1 MSKQHSLAARWRA
14 FTIWQE
20 LGFLPWKQPKEET
33 KKRDGS
39 FYKGAIPF
47 LNDDAKRTFVELLL
61 RPGYM
66 IRDYIRGA
74 HDKYLAPL
82 TALII
87 FYSVFAL
94 LSALLQP
101 YQKGNDRIMDSFE
114 KVEKEVEEDVS
125 VKTGTARDSFSK
137 DFVTNTVSI
146 MKVGYEYL
154 TLDKHPE
161 NVDSRHKQALSA
173 LESTLRSQ
181 GIPLFIGKFILLW
194 LAMSIALRR
203 NGMNMS
209 ACATTAAYV
218 LCQYSFLMLF
228 ALILSLGQSNSVS
241 ASVLLVVMA
250 VDLRQML
257 EMPLKQS
264 IKKAISISIWYGLM
278 FCVIVLLVSALV
290 LTTAYFKAV

>member
-1 MSKQHSLAARWRA
+1 MSKHHSLMAQWRA

-20 LGFLPWKQPKEET
+20 LGYLPWKKPREA
-33 KKRDGS
+33 KKKDGS

-101 YQKGNDRIMDSFE
+101 YQKENDRIMDSFE

-125 VKTGTARDSFSK
+125 VETGTARDSFSK

-203 NGMNMS
+203 KGMNMS

-257 EMPLKQS
+257 DMPLKKS

-278 FCVIVLLVSALV
+278 FCVIVLLVSTLV

>member
-1 MSKQHSLAARWRA
+1 MSKHHSLMAQWRA

-20 LGFLPWKQPKEET
+20 LGYLPWKKPRET
-33 KKRDGS
+33 KKKDGS

-101 YQKGNDRIMDSFE
+101 YQKENDRIMDSFE

-125 VKTGTARDSFSK
+125 VETGTARDSFSK

-203 NGMNMS
+203 KGMNMS

-257 EMPLKQS
+257 DMPLKKS

-278 FCVIVLLVSALV
+278 FCVIVLLVSTLV